1 VGLGSQPHRR
11 RIRRKRNNMKT
22 YGTKNNF
29 TSPSNY
35 MKKAAKPRTV
45 RLKVIP
51 TKKKASYKVPK
62 TPKVSGVGWGM

>member
-1 VGLGSQPHRR
+1 
-11 RIRRKRNNMKT
+11 MKT
-22 YGTKNNF
+22 YGTKKNF